1 MGEDES
7 ADGHGWGGERRN
19 PSFSSLRW
27 CTGLIKILYSRYLH
41 LATSVKKLNESNSII
56 PESPTNRPIK
66 GPGWL
71 LPTGFIVL
79 VCALL
84 ALSSSFDIPLASYT
98 PVNRDLLE
106 PGARRVAMSDPPHLM
121 VNGRSQTCNGC
132 HQIFAS
138 ASAPRA
144 PRTYHESVHLSHG
157 LNDRC
162 VNCHDP
168 KDRERLTLRDGS
180 TIPFSQTPQ
189 LCAQCHGTL
198 YRDWQRGT
206 HGKTLGSWVTH
217 SDAQR
222 RLNCNECHDPH
233 SPRYEPYAPLPAPN
247 TLRMGEQGDSTNH
260 ESGSQVSPLR
270 RWLHQPHTGEHQ

>member
-1 MGEDES
+1 M
-7 ADGHGWGGERRN
+7 
-19 PSFSSLRW
+19 
-27 CTGLIKILYSRYLH
+27 
-41 LATSVKKLNESNSII
+41 NESNSTI
-56 PESPTNRPIK
+56 PNAPAKRPLRA
-66 GPGWL
+66 PAWL
-71 LPTGFIVL
+71 LPMGFIGL
-79 VCALL
+79 TSALL
-84 ALSSSFDIPLASYT
+84 ALSTSFDVPIKSAIT
-98 PVNRDLLE
+98 IDRHLLE
-106 PGARRVAMSDPPHLM
+106 PGARRVAMSDPPHVM
-121 VNGRSQTCNGC
+121 VGGRSQTCNGC

-138 ASAPRA
+138 AGAAGAPRA
-144 PRTYHESVHLSHG
+144 YHESVQLAHG

-206 HGKTLGSWVTH
+206 HGKTLGSWVSH
-217 SDAQR
+217 SAEQR

-247 TLRMGEQGDSTNH
+247 TLRMGEQQHADH
-260 ESGSQVSPLR
+260 RESGALVSPLR
-270 RWLHQPHTGEHQ
+270 RWLHQPQTGEHQ